1 MSVGSPAR
9 ESSAAVPAPIV
20 PESAHERAV
29 TPSGGCGCASCQA
42 KEGEKEGAGKVP
54 ADAPPWAF
62 ALGQIGYDLIS
73 EARRDSIREAMGG
86 EDHDPEDPAQWLD
99 YLKSHPWDAAS
110 VHWTLKHDR
119 TPIYTILPAGPYARE
134 TYDFLIA
141 SLRRQLTGKPDARND
156 QVAIPGRIAGQ
167 AKLLDGTLVPVI
179 FPERRGMQPWNIP
192 ELLDR
197 IAGQDPA
204 KRRAVGT
211 FLDRVVHELRGRGTT
226 PAERAINYSTTG
238 AATIG
243 GVFDEVLKSPEPME
257 LDSIGAEPGPPCRV
271 GSDCHDVKLFFFYPG
286 ARSRPPAWSTA
297 SRWTSA
303 TSSPSWSGRCGRGP

>member
-42 KEGEKEGAGKVP
+42 KEGEKEGAGKVA
-54 ADAPPWAF
+54 ADTPPWAF

-119 TPIYTILPAGPYARE
+119 TPIYTILPAGPYAPR
-134 TYDFLIA
+134 
-141 SLRRQLTGKPDARND
+141 P
-156 QVAIPGRIAGQ
+156 
-167 AKLLDGTLVPVI
+167 
-179 FPERRGMQPWNIP
+179 
-192 ELLDR
+192 
-197 IAGQDPA
+197 
-204 KRRAVGT
+204 
-211 FLDRVVHELRGRGTT
+211 TT
-226 PAERAINYSTTG
+226 S
-238 AATIG
+238 
-243 GVFDEVLKSPEPME
+243 
-257 LDSIGAEPGPPCRV
+257 
-271 GSDCHDVKLFFFYPG
+271 
-286 ARSRPPAWSTA
+286 
-297 SRWTSA
+297 
-303 TSSPSWSGRCGRGP
+303 